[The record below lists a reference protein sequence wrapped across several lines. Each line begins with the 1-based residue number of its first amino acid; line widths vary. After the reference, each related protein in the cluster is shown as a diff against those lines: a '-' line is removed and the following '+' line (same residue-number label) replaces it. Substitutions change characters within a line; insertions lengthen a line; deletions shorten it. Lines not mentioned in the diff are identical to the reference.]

1 MFKLRIITDML
12 NDDLINVYIVKC
24 NVYKFKYL
32 YQTTKLYI
40 INKPDMYYT
49 L

>member
-12 NDDLINVYIVKC
+12 NDDLINVYIVKF

-40 INKPDMYYT
+40 INNPDMYYT

>member
-12 NDDLINVYIVKC
+12 NDDLINVYIVKF
-24 NVYKFKYL
+24 NIYNFKNL
-32 YQTTKLYI
+32 NQTTKLYI